1 MKHAYF
7 VAKTRRNANN
17 PLKMARILLSFY
29 FVSSDTPAR
38 HDPVEWNPVPVC
50 IASGVAGIF
59 VSIVSHAVFGLSAH
73 PGDRVVGILATLL
86 AALPAAAATSPLVFA
101 AAWSA
106 AAIPCTRWRMLML
119 AGFMIQIPLTHQAAG
134 VLGKQFSPT
143 LLALSIGFAGA
154 LPEILRL
161 AQRRRQTP
169 SAADPVDEPANASL
183 LTPSASEA
191 DLLTSPP
198 IAQEAMHAPIHE
210 AAAACTDE
218 GAVQEKTIITASSQG
233 PDSATPEIAV
243 ELPLAELPLLE
254 ETAPKAQETA
264 ATEGSSAPVVTD
276 AIEASAVELES
287 TVIASKANEA
297 GTEATAVEE
306 DLERDLE
313 REDDPAPAPR
323 RAVCTVI
330 HCELANHALLVNSM
344 HPTEFTT
351 LLNQVINAFEE
362 MVGSRGGVSDRLSGD
377 SLRAFF
383 ETPPTDPAMG
393 QNALHCALALKN
405 RFGAISQACE
415 LKSGIDLDLRIGVN
429 TGEMVIARFGSG
441 VRHFDGV
448 AGESAE
454 WGGRLASANL
464 LYGSRILIGASSHLL
479 AGDGFEARPIDL
491 LQREM
496 PPEPPEAVFELL
508 ATKGAL
514 SMDARERLN
523 LYCEGVMLFRE
534 RRWKEAAAA
543 LRAAQPK
550 RSNDDAIDLL
560 LHRIS
565 EQETLAEFTV

>member
-1 MKHAYF
+1 
-7 VAKTRRNANN
+7 
-17 PLKMARILLSFY
+17 
-29 FVSSDTPAR
+29 VSSDTPSPHAEA
-38 HDPVEWNPVPVC
+38 EWKTVPVC
-50 IASGVAGIF
+50 IASGTSGIV
-59 VSIVSHAVFGLSAH
+59 VSLISSAVFGLLTH
-73 PGDRVVGILATLL
+73 PQNSTAGVLEVLL
-86 AALPAAAATSPLVFA
+86 DSLPEAAATGPLVFA

-106 AAIPCTRWRMLML
+106 AAIPCMRSRILMF
-119 AGFMIQIPLTHQAAG
+119 AGFMLQIPLTHQAAG
-134 VLGKQFSPT
+134 VLGKHFSPT

-154 LPEILRL
+154 LPEVLRFI
-161 AQRRRQTP
+161 QRRRNLP
-169 SAADPVDEPANASL
+169 PFSAAVHEPTTAAL
-183 LTPSASEA
+183 LAPAASES
-191 DLLTSPP
+191 DLPTSPS
-198 IAQEAMHAPIHE
+198 IAHE
-210 AAAACTDE
+210 PAAAC
-218 GAVQEKTIITASSQG
+218 AVEDALQEKTAVTEDVQS
-233 PDSATPEIAV
+233 PDPAAPELAPELSFSEPSAT
-243 ELPLAELPLLE
+243 
-254 ETAPKAQETA
+254 AQETQQTP
-264 ATEGSSAPVVTD
+264 ATETANAPAVTEVTVAHIIETRTVAVKSPVIETQTDEAGLREEAAVIESEKEHALEAPV
-276 AIEASAVELES
+276 
-287 TVIASKANEA
+287 
-297 GTEATAVEE
+297 
-306 DLERDLE
+306 
-313 REDDPAPAPR
+313 PAPR
-323 RAVCTVI
+323 RAVCTVL
-330 HCELANHALLVNSM
+330 HCELTNHAVLVNSM
-344 HPTEFTT
+344 HPAEFTT

-362 MVGSRGGVSDRLSGD
+362 MVSSRGGICDRLSGD

-383 ETPPTDPAMG
+383 ETPPSDPAKG

-441 VRHFDGV
+441 ERHFDGV

-464 LYGSRILIGASSHLL
+464 LYGSRILIGASSHRL
-479 AGDGFEARPIDL
+479 AGEAFEARPIDL

-508 ATKGAL
+508 AASGAL
-514 SMDARERLN
+514 SMDARERLK

>member
-1 MKHAYF
+1 
-7 VAKTRRNANN
+7 
-17 PLKMARILLSFY
+17 MARILLSFY

-59 VSIVSHAVFGLSAH
+59 VSIVSHAVFGISAH

-86 AALPAAAATSPLVFA
+86 AALPEAAATSPLVFA

-161 AQRRRQTP
+161 TQRRRQTP
-169 SAADPVDEPANASL
+169 PAADPVDEPANASL
-183 LTPSASEA
+183 LTPPASEA
-191 DLLTSPP
+191 DLLTSPS
-198 IAQEAMHAPIHE
+198 IAQETMHAPMHAPMHE
-210 AAAACTDE
+210 AAAACADE
-218 GAVQEKTIITASSQG
+218 DAAQEKPIITASSLG
-233 PDSATPEIAV
+233 PDSSTPEIAV
-243 ELPLAELPLLE
+243 ELPLAELPSLE
-254 ETAPKAQETA
+254 ETAPKTQETA
-264 ATEGSSAPVVTD
+264 ATGGSSAPVVPD
-276 AIEASAVELES
+276 AIEASAVESES

-297 GTEATAVEE
+297 GAEATAVEE

-313 REDDPAPAPR
+313 REDDPVPAPR

-344 HPTEFTT
+344 HPTDFTT

-383 ETPPTDPAMG
+383 QTPPTDPAMG

-523 LYCEGVMLFRE
+523 LYCEGVMRFRE

>member
-1 MKHAYF
+1 
-7 VAKTRRNANN
+7 
-17 PLKMARILLSFY
+17 
-29 FVSSDTPAR
+29 
-38 HDPVEWNPVPVC
+38 
-50 IASGVAGIF
+50 
-59 VSIVSHAVFGLSAH
+59 
-73 PGDRVVGILATLL
+73 
-86 AALPAAAATSPLVFA
+86 
-101 AAWSA
+101 
-106 AAIPCTRWRMLML
+106 
-119 AGFMIQIPLTHQAAG
+119 
-134 VLGKQFSPT
+134 
-143 LLALSIGFAGA
+143 
-154 LPEILRL
+154 
-161 AQRRRQTP
+161 
-169 SAADPVDEPANASL
+169 
-183 LTPSASEA
+183 
-191 DLLTSPP
+191 
-198 IAQEAMHAPIHE
+198 
-210 AAAACTDE
+210 
-218 GAVQEKTIITASSQG
+218 
-233 PDSATPEIAV
+233 
-243 ELPLAELPLLE
+243 
-254 ETAPKAQETA
+254 
-264 ATEGSSAPVVTD
+264 
-276 AIEASAVELES
+276 
-287 TVIASKANEA
+287 
-297 GTEATAVEE
+297 
-306 DLERDLE
+306 
-313 REDDPAPAPR
+313 
-323 RAVCTVI
+323 
-330 HCELANHALLVNSM
+330 
-344 HPTEFTT
+344 

>member
-1 MKHAYF
+1 
-7 VAKTRRNANN
+7 
-17 PLKMARILLSFY
+17 MARILLSFY

-59 VSIVSHAVFGLSAH
+59 VSIVSHAAFGLSAH

-86 AALPAAAATSPLVFA
+86 AALPEAAATSPLVFA

-143 LLALSIGFAGA
+143 LLALSIGLAGA

-161 AQRRRQTP
+161 TQRRRQTP
-169 SAADPVDEPANASL
+169 PAADPVHEPANASL
-183 LTPSASEA
+183 LTPPASEA
-191 DLLTSPP
+191 DLLTSPS
-198 IAQEAMHAPIHE
+198 IAQETMHAPMHAPIHE
-210 AAAACTDE
+210 AAAACADE
-218 GAVQEKTIITASSQG
+218 DAAQEKPIITASSQG
-233 PDSATPEIAV
+233 PDSSTPEIAV
-243 ELPLAELPLLE
+243 ELPLAELPSLE
-254 ETAPKAQETA
+254 ETAPKTQETA
-264 ATEGSSAPVVTD
+264 ATGGSSAPVVPD
-276 AIEASAVELES
+276 AIEASAVESES

-297 GTEATAVEE
+297 GAEATAVEE

-313 REDDPAPAPR
+313 REDDPVPAPR

-523 LYCEGVMLFRE
+523 LYREGVMLFRE

>member
-1 MKHAYF
+1 M
-7 VAKTRRNANN
+7 
-17 PLKMARILLSFY
+17 
-29 FVSSDTPAR
+29 SSDTPSPHAKA
-38 HDPVEWNPVPVC
+38 EWKTIPVC
-50 IASGVAGIF
+50 IASGTGGIVASLI
-59 VSIVSHAVFGLSAH
+59 SSAAFGLSTH
-73 PGDRVVGILATLL
+73 PENPATGLL
-86 AALPAAAATSPLVFA
+86 AALLGSLPEAAVTSPLVFA

-106 AAIPCTRWRMLML
+106 TAIPCTRSRILMF
-119 AGFMIQIPLTHQAAG
+119 AGFMLQIPLTHQAAG
-134 VLGKQFSPT
+134 VLGKHFSPT

-154 LPEILRL
+154 VPEVLRFVH
-161 AQRRRQTP
+161 RRRQLP
-169 SAADPVDEPANASL
+169 PLAAAVDKPTTAPVLAPAE
-183 LTPSASEA
+183 SES
-191 DLLTSPP
+191 DLLTSRS
-198 IAQEAMHAPIHE
+198 IAHE
-210 AAAACTDE
+210 VVRGPVHEPTSACAVE
-218 GAVQEKTIITASSQG
+218 GAGQDETAVTDDFQS
-233 PDSATPEIAV
+233 PNPAAPEIA
-243 ELPLAELPLLE
+243 AELPLLE
-254 ETAPKAQETA
+254 PPATAQETQQIAATDSTSAPAVTHATDAQKIETPAVTVQSSVIKARPNEAGLEEAAA
-264 ATEGSSAPVVTD
+264 ATEKKLELEAPV
-276 AIEASAVELES
+276 
-287 TVIASKANEA
+287 
-297 GTEATAVEE
+297 
-306 DLERDLE
+306 
-313 REDDPAPAPR
+313 PAPR
-323 RAVCTVI
+323 RAVCTVL
-330 HCELANHALLVNSM
+330 HCELTNHALLVNSM
-344 HPTEFTT
+344 HPAEFTT

-362 MVGSRGGVSDRLSGD
+362 MVRSRGGICDRLSGD

-383 ETPPTDPAMG
+383 ETPPSDPAKG

-441 VRHFDGV
+441 ERNFDGV

-479 AGDGFEARPIDL
+479 AGEAFEARPIDL

-508 ATKGAL
+508 AASGAL

-543 LRAAQPK
+543 LRAARPK

>member
-1 MKHAYF
+1 
-7 VAKTRRNANN
+7 
-17 PLKMARILLSFY
+17 
-29 FVSSDTPAR
+29 
-38 HDPVEWNPVPVC
+38 
-50 IASGVAGIF
+50 
-59 VSIVSHAVFGLSAH
+59 
-73 PGDRVVGILATLL
+73 
-86 AALPAAAATSPLVFA
+86 
-101 AAWSA
+101 
-106 AAIPCTRWRMLML
+106 ML

-161 AQRRRQTP
+161 TQRRRQTP
-169 SAADPVDEPANASL
+169 PAADPVDEPANASL
-183 LTPSASEA
+183 LTPPASEA
-191 DLLTSPP
+191 DLLTSPS
-198 IAQEAMHAPIHE
+198 IAQETMHAPMHATMHATMHE
-210 AAAACTDE
+210 AAAACADE
-218 GAVQEKTIITASSQG
+218 DAAQEKPIITASSQG
-233 PDSATPEIAV
+233 PDSSTPEIAV
-243 ELPLAELPLLE
+243 ELPLAELPSLE
-254 ETAPKAQETA
+254 ETAPKTQETA
-264 ATEGSSAPVVTD
+264 ATGGSSAPVVPD
-276 AIEASAVELES
+276 AIEASAVESES

-297 GTEATAVEE
+297 GAEATAVEE
-306 DLERDLE
+306 DLERDLK
-313 REDDPAPAPR
+313 REDEPVPAPR

-441 VRHFDGV
+441 ARHFDGV

-523 LYCEGVMLFRE
+523 LYREGVMLFRE